1 MPFAKRRLLP
11 VCMTVCDALSHVTID
26 SVGQEYQERLASDGI
41 LKRASLPE
49 WVRRAVFYRLSSV
62 KKRDSS

>member
-1 MPFAKRRLLP
+1 
-11 VCMTVCDALSHVTID
+11 MTVCDALSHVTID